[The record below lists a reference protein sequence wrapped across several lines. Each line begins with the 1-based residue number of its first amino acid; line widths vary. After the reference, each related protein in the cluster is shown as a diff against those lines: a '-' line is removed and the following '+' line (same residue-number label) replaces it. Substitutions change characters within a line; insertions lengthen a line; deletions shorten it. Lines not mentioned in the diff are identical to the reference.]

1 MKKTIA
7 ILLVAILAVSSVFA
21 AFSGKASIGAGVNLD
36 NGNYGFIDQSTN
48 AKIDLELAT
57 ANAENVGEGD
67 IYASIK
73 ASLVVRL
80 FNGEKGAEPDKPM
93 GGWGQFVDVAIDE
106 AKVGGENWY
115 VSVLGMPDGPDYA
128 KSAIDTYDV
137 KGKYDDYG
145 FVKEDYTENYTFK
158 PTYADTN
165 GVELGLFGYKFGFG
179 LLGDADDERDIPNW
193 KFEDNIKF
201 AVFGETPEYDFGGLK
216 LQGAVTYSYNGFDKF
231 DDNGR
236 PTKQPGQNETF
247 DPTTLTGKPYVEKVA
262 PFSRTNALSLSAKV
276 GFEND
281 TLSASVATDMGFNLD
296 GDDFDEVFDMDV
308 AANFNWS
315 FLTLDAYYATT
326 AKAGGANGQVV
337 KVNDDYTIA
346 TEKVLIGFNSD
357 GSAKYVERPIYDN
370 KWVDSYKEDVLS
382 FQAKFDLNAFE
393 VPVAITAS
401 VKDVLHT
408 VELGVKAEVTPVEGL
423 KLTANGGYVIDTIDA
438 YSKAD
443 WVNANMNMNNI
454 DPSKTPWQAMTVGSY
469 LLGSMSSV
477 GPNPS
482 DKDINKAFNDATKGV
497 FLGQWKFGL
506 DAEYDFGFAKVA
518 AGVSLK
524 NAGFKSVMSDTFDDD
539 VNKDYHKKFD
549 NGDFKEAKDIANYF
563 VNKVVLGASASVS
576 TTSII
581 PGAEL
586 KLAWEN
592 GDDLLKVF
600 KYNATDEVYNFGKIT
615 ASCTIEF

>member
-21 AFSGKASIGAGVNLD
+21 AFSGEASIGAGVNLD

-73 ASLVVRL
+73 ASLVVKL
-80 FNGEKGAEPDKPM
+80 FNGEKGGEPDDPM
-93 GGWGQFVDVAIDE
+93 GPWVQYVAVDLAE

-145 FVKEDYTENYTFK
+145 FEKEDYTENYTFK

-165 GVELGLFGYKFGFG
+165 GIELGLFGYRFGFG
-179 LLGDADDERDIPNW
+179 LLGDADDERNIPNW

-201 AVFGETPEYDFGGLK
+201 AVFGETPEYDFSGLK
-216 LQGAVTYSYNGFDKF
+216 LQGAVTYSYSGFDKI
-231 DDNGR
+231 DEGEVV
-236 PTKQPGQNETF
+236 KQDEILDIIPDTE
-247 DPTTLTGKPYVEKVA
+247 TGKYPVLVPA
-262 PFSRTNALSLSAKV
+262 FSRTNALGLSAKV

-315 FLTLDAYYATT
+315 FLTLDAYYATK
-326 AKAGGANGQVV
+326 AKAGGAYGEAIEMDGYDIVWDEEIV
-337 KVNDDYTIA
+337 RFAPIFDT
-346 TEKVLIGFNSD
+346 D
-357 GSAKYVERPIYDN
+357 GSTIIGYKPVYDKVGASYVS
-370 KWVDSYKEDVLS
+370 KWIDSYKEDVLS

-423 KLTANGGYVIDTIDA
+423 KLTANAGYVVDTVDA
-438 YSKAD
+438 YDKEAWAKTVPLVD
-443 WVNANMNMNNI
+443 TYAKMN
-454 DPSKTPWQAMTVGSY
+454 DVS
-469 LLGSMSSV
+469 L
-477 GPNPS
+477 
-482 DKDINKAFNDATKGV
+482 NKAFKEVYKGV

-524 NAGFKSVMSDTFDDD
+524 NIGFKAAMTDYGLLSDD
-539 VNKDYHKKFD
+539 VRKAFDEDCDAAKTQKDYAKAY
-549 NGDFKEAKDIANYF
+549 NGF
-563 VNKVVLGASASVS
+563 VNNVLLGMSASVS
-576 TTSII
+576 TESII

-586 KLAWEN
+586 KLAWDN
-592 GDDLLKVF
+592 ADDLLSIYN
-600 KYNATDEVYNFGKIT
+600 YNAVLEKYNFGKIT

>member
-80 FNGEKGAEPDKPM
+80 FNGEKGATPDKPNNQN
-93 GGWGQFVDVAIDE
+93 GKWLPVDVAIDE

-115 VSVLGMPDGPDYA
+115 VSILGMPDGPDYA

-137 KGKYDDYG
+137 KKKVDDYG
-145 FVKEDYTENYTFK
+145 FEKADFTGNYSFSV
-158 PTYADTN
+158 PYADTN
-165 GVELGLFGYKFGFG
+165 GIELGLFGYKFGFG

-193 KFEDNIKF
+193 KFEDHINF
-201 AVFGETPEYDFGGLK
+201 AVFAETPEYDFNGLT
-216 LQGAVTYSYNGFDKF
+216 LQAAATYSYKSFDKF
-231 DDNGR
+231 YLHGVTAPGVGDNVDSDIGIR
-236 PTKQPGQNETF
+236 DNV
-247 DPTTLTGKPYVEKVA
+247 DPAIGADMTGYTG
-262 PFSRTNALSLSAKV
+262 FSKTNAIGVAAKV
-276 GFEND
+276 GFAND
-281 TLSASVATDMGFNLD
+281 TLSASVATDMGFNLE
-296 GDDFDEVFDMDV
+296 GDKFEEVFDMDV

-326 AKAGGANGQVV
+326 AKSGEASDAAWDVAYDDDGTYTV
-337 KVNDDYTIA
+337 K
-346 TEKVLIGFNSD
+346 G
-357 GSAKYVERPIYDN
+357 N
-370 KWVDSYKEDVLS
+370 KWGNTYKDDVLS
-382 FQAKFDLNAFE
+382 AQVKFDLNAFE
-393 VPVAITAS
+393 VPVALTAS

-408 VELGVKAEVTPVEGL
+408 VELGLKAEVTPVEGL
-423 KLTANGGYVIDTIDA
+423 KITANGGYVIDTIDA
-438 YSKAD
+438 YSKAAWYKD
-443 WVNANMNMNNI
+443 TVKNY
-454 DPSKTPWQAMTVGSY
+454 DPLTTPWQAEYVYRFLS
-469 LLGSMSSV
+469 SMGSV
-477 GPNPS
+477 GLNSS

-524 NAGFKSVMSDTFDDD
+524 NAGFKSAMSDTFDYDMHDD
-539 VNKDYHKKFD
+539 YVKK
-549 NGDFKEAKDIANYF
+549 DFKEAKDVANYF

-600 KYNATDEVYNFGKIT
+600 QYSAADEVYNYGKIT

>member
-115 VSVLGMPDGPDYA
+115 ISVLGMPDGPDYA

-145 FVKEDYTENYTFK
+145 FVKEDYNENYTFK

-165 GVELGLFGYKFGFG
+165 GIELGLFGYRFGFG

-216 LQGAVTYSYNGFDKF
+216 LQSAVTYSYNGFDKF

-236 PTKQPGQNETF
+236 PTKQLGQNEIF
-247 DPTTLTGKPYVEKVA
+247 EPTTSNGKPYAEKVA
-262 PFSRTNALSLSAKV
+262 PFSRTNALSISAKV

-281 TLSASVATDMGFNLD
+281 ALSASVATDMGFNLD
-296 GDDFDEVFDMDV
+296 GDKFEEVFDMDV

-337 KVNDDYTIA
+337 KVNDDYSIA
-346 TEKVLIGFNSD
+346 TEKVLTGFNPD

-423 KLTANGGYVIDTIDA
+423 KLTANAGYVIDTIDA

-443 WVNANMNMNNI
+443 WVKTNARFVANI
-454 DPSKTPWQAMTVGSY
+454 YGVPEDMLDVAAEAISGM
-469 LLGSMSSV
+469 
-477 GPNPS
+477 S
-482 DKDINKAFNDATKGV
+482 DKDLNEEFNNLFKGIY
-497 FLGQWKFGL
+497 LGQWKFGL

-524 NAGFKSVMSDTFDDD
+524 NAGFKSVTSD
-539 VNKDYHKKFD
+539 VLEEAIYNEANKKTTL
-549 NGDFKEAKDIANYF
+549 KDHFNYLANQ
-563 VNKVVLGASASVS
+563 VVLGMSASVS
-576 TTSII
+576 TESII

-592 GDDLLKVF
+592 GDDLLSIY
-600 KYNATDEVYNFGKIT
+600 KYNADLEKYNFGKIT

>member
-115 VSVLGMPDGPDYA
+115 ISVLGMPDGPDYA

-165 GVELGLFGYKFGFG
+165 GVELGLFGYRFGFG
-179 LLGDADDERDIPNW
+179 LLGDYDETGDIKNW

-231 DDNGR
+231 DDNGM
-236 PTKQPGQNETF
+236 PTKQLGQF
-247 DPTTLTGKPYVEKVA
+247 DTLYPNDPEKKTIYEVA

-281 TLSASVATDMGFNLD
+281 TLSASVATDMGFNLE

-315 FLTLDAYYATT
+315 FLTLDAYYATN
-326 AKAGGANGQVV
+326 AKAGGANKAVP
-337 KVNDDYTIA
+337 KVDDDYNLIPVYDKDGTTKIA
-346 TEKVLIGFNSD
+346 YETQT
-357 GSAKYVERPIYDN
+357 

-393 VPVAITAS
+393 VPVAVTAS
-401 VKDVLHT
+401 VKDVLRT
-408 VELGVKAEVTPVEGL
+408 VELGLKAEVTPVEGL
-423 KLTANGGYVIDTIDA
+423 KLTVNGGYVIDTINA

-443 WVNANMNMNNI
+443 WMRETYGEDPLFAPMVANA
-454 DPSKTPWQAMTVGSY
+454 T
-469 LLGSMSSV
+469 
-477 GPNPS
+477 
-482 DKDINKAFNDATKGV
+482 DKQLNDIFKDYIAKDV

-518 AGVSLK
+518 AGISLK
-524 NAGFKSVMSDTFDDD
+524 NAGYTSFYSKAPSQRLQDEAD
-539 VNKDYHKKFD
+539 KKAAED
-549 NGDFKEAKDIANYF
+549 PDFNRGNFMANQ
-563 VNKVVLGASASVS
+563 VVLGMSASVS
-576 TTSII
+576 TESII

-592 GDDLLKVF
+592 GDDLLEVF
-600 KYNATDEVYNFGKIT
+600 GYNADAEVYNYGKIT

>member
-73 ASLVVRL
+73 ASLVVKL
-80 FNGEKGAEPDKPM
+80 FNGEKGGEPDDPM
-93 GGWGQFVDVAIDE
+93 GPWTQYIAVDLAE

-165 GVELGLFGYKFGFG
+165 GIELGLFGYKFGFG
-179 LLGDADDERDIPNW
+179 LLGDYDETGDIKNW

-201 AVFGETPEYDFGGLK
+201 AVFGETPEYDFSGLK
-216 LQGAVTYSYNGFDKF
+216 LQGAVTYSYSGFDKI
-231 DDNGR
+231 DDGVVV
-236 PTKQPGQNETF
+236 KQDEILGKL
-247 DPTTLTGKPYVEKVA
+247 DPVTGKRTVLVPA
-262 PFSRTNALSLSAKV
+262 FSRTNALSLSAKV

-315 FLTLDAYYATT
+315 FLTLDAYYATK
-326 AKAGGANGQVV
+326 AKAGGAYSDVI
-337 KVNDDYTIA
+337 KVDDNYNMVTTGGDITA
-346 TEKVLIGFNSD
+346 V
-357 GSAKYVERPIYDN
+357 RPIYSTITDKDGTKHDVITGFEVDRN
-370 KWVDSYKEDVLS
+370 PVVPVTESKWVDSYKNDVLS
-382 FQAKFDLNAFE
+382 FQAKFDLNTFE

-423 KLTANGGYVIDTIDA
+423 KLTANAGYVVDTLDA
-438 YSKAD
+438 YNKAEGY
-443 WVNANMNMNNI
+443 AGI
-454 DPSKTPWQAMTVGSY
+454 T
-469 LLGSMSSV
+469 
-477 GPNPS
+477 
-482 DKDINKAFNDATKGV
+482 DKDEQKDYNDMFKEEFKGV

-524 NAGFKSVMSDTFDDD
+524 NAGLKSFFEDTFDPDFE
-539 VNKDYHKKFD
+539 KKVQD
-549 NGDFKEAKDIANYF
+549 KTFKEEADYYNYY
-563 VNKVVLGASASVS
+563 VNQVVLGMSASVS
-576 TTSII
+576 TESII

-586 KLAWEN
+586 KLAWDN
-592 GDDLLKVF
+592 ADDLLSLY
-600 KYNATDEVYNFGKIT
+600 KYNADAEKYNFGKIT

>member
-1 MKKTIA
+1 M
-7 ILLVAILAVSSVFA
+7 
-21 AFSGKASIGAGVNLD
+21 
-36 NGNYGFIDQSTN
+36 
-48 AKIDLELAT
+48 
-57 ANAENVGEGD
+57 
-67 IYASIK
+67 
-73 ASLVVRL
+73 RL

-115 VSVLGMPDGPDYA
+115 ISVLGMPDGPDYA
-128 KSAIDTYDV
+128 KPAIDTYDV

-179 LLGDADDERDIPNW
+179 LLGDYDETGDIKNW

-216 LQGAVTYSYNGFDKF
+216 LQGAVTYSYSGFDKI
-231 DDNGR
+231 DDGVVV
-236 PTKQPGQNETF
+236 KQDEILGEEPDLE
-247 DPTTLTGKPYVEKVA
+247 TGKYPVLVSA
-262 PFSRTNALSLSAKV
+262 FSRTNALGLSAKV

-281 TLSASVATDMGFNLD
+281 TLSASVATDLGFNLD
-296 GDDFDEVFDMDV
+296 GDDFEEVFDMDV

-326 AKAGGANGQVV
+326 AKSGGAYSDVI
-337 KVNDDYTIA
+337 KVDDNYNMVTTGGDITA
-346 TEKVLIGFNSD
+346 V
-357 GSAKYVERPIYDN
+357 RPIYSTITDKDGTEHDVITGFEVDRN
-370 KWVDSYKEDVLS
+370 PVVPVTESKWVDAYKNDVLS

-393 VPVAITAS
+393 VPVAVTAS

-423 KLTANGGYVIDTIDA
+423 KLTANAGYVVDTIDA
-438 YSKAD
+438 Y
-443 WVNANMNMNNI
+443 
-454 DPSKTPWQAMTVGSY
+454 
-469 LLGSMSSV
+469 
-477 GPNPS
+477 
-482 DKDINKAFNDATKGV
+482 NKAETMGVIGKDAQKAANDWFKEEFKGV

-506 DAEYDFGFAKVA
+506 DAEYDFGFANVA

-524 NAGFKSVMSDTFDDD
+524 NAGLKSYFEDTFDPDFEKK
-539 VNKDYHKKFD
+539 VNDKWMD
-549 NGDFKEAKDIANYF
+549 GDFKDDADMYNYY
-563 VNKVVLGASASVS
+563 VNQVVLGMSASVS
-576 TTSII
+576 TESII

-592 GDDLLKVF
+592 ADDLLSLY
-600 KYNATDEVYNFGKIT
+600 KYNADAEKYNFGKIT

>member
-80 FNGEKGAEPDKPM
+80 FNGEKGATPDKPNSND
-93 GGWGQFVDVAIDE
+93 GKWLPVDVAIDE

-115 VSVLGMPDGPDYA
+115 VSILGMPDGPDYA

-137 KGKYDDYG
+137 KKKVDDYG
-145 FVKEDYTENYTFK
+145 FEKADFTGNYSFSV
-158 PTYADTN
+158 PYADTN
-165 GVELGLFGYKFGFG
+165 GIELGLFGYKFGFG
-179 LLGDADDERDIPNW
+179 LLGDYTDIDGW
-193 KFEDNIKF
+193 KAEDHINF
-201 AVFGETPEYDFGGLK
+201 AVFAETPAYDFNGLT
-216 LQGAVTYSYNGFDKF
+216 LQAAATYSYKSFDKLF
-231 DDNGR
+231 S
-236 PTKQPGQNETF
+236 TYTVSQPE
-247 DPTTLTGKPYVEKVA
+247 LTYDGEKVSA
-262 PFSRTNALSLSAKV
+262 FTKTNAIGLAAKV
-276 GFEND
+276 GFAND
-281 TLSASVATDMGFNLD
+281 TLSASVATDMGFNLE
-296 GDDFDEVFDMDV
+296 GDKFEEVFDMDV

-315 FLTLDAYYATT
+315 FLTLDAYYATK
-326 AKAGGANGQVV
+326 AKSGEAADAAWNVV
-337 KVNDDYTIA
+337 YDDETGTYKVDTV
-346 TEKVLIGFNSD
+346 TPK
-357 GSAKYVERPIYDN
+357 
-370 KWVDSYKEDVLS
+370 KWGNNYKEDVLS
-382 FQAKFDLNAFE
+382 AQVKFDLNAFE

-401 VKDVLHT
+401 VKDVLRT
-408 VELGVKAEVTPVEGL
+408 VELGLKAEVTPVEGL
-423 KLTANGGYVIDTIDA
+423 KLTVNGGYVIDTINA

-443 WVNANMNMNNI
+443 WMRETFGEDPNFASMVANA
-454 DPSKTPWQAMTVGSY
+454 T
-469 LLGSMSSV
+469 
-477 GPNPS
+477 
-482 DKDINKAFNDATKGV
+482 DKQLNDFFKDYVAKDV

-518 AGVSLK
+518 AGINLK
-524 NAGFKSVMSDTFDDD
+524 NAGYTGFDSKAPSQRLQDEAD
-539 VNKDYHKKFD
+539 KKAAED
-549 NGDFKEAKDIANYF
+549 PDFNRGNFMANQ
-563 VNKVVLGASASVS
+563 VVLGMSASVS
-576 TTSII
+576 TESII

-592 GDDLLKVF
+592 GDDLLEVF
-600 KYNATDEVYNFGKIT
+600 GYNADAEVYNYGKIT

>member
-80 FNGEKGAEPDKPM
+80 FNGEKGATPDKPNSND
-93 GGWGQFVDVAIDE
+93 GKWLPVDVAIDE

-115 VSVLGMPDGPDYA
+115 VSILGMPDGPDYA

-137 KGKYDDYG
+137 KKKTDDYG
-145 FVKEDYTENYTFK
+145 FTKADYTGNYSFSV
-158 PTYADTN
+158 PYADTN
-165 GVELGLFGYKFGFG
+165 GIELGLFGYKFGFG
-179 LLGDADDERDIPNW
+179 LLGDYTDIDGW
-193 KFEDNIKF
+193 KAEDHINF
-201 AVFGETPEYDFGGLK
+201 AVFAETPAYDFNGLT
-216 LQGAVTYSYNGFDKF
+216 LQAALTYSYHTF
-231 DDNGR
+231 DDFWENI
-236 PTKQPGQNETF
+236 TASH
-247 DPTTLTGKPYVEKVA
+247 GK
-262 PFSRTNALSLSAKV
+262 TNAIGVAAKV
-276 GFEND
+276 GFAND
-281 TLSASVATDMGFNLD
+281 TLSASVATDMGFNLE
-296 GDDFDEVFDMDV
+296 GDDFEEVFGMDV

-326 AKAGGANGQVV
+326 AKSGEAAGAGKDWTLDEETGL
-337 KVNDDYTIA
+337 YTSSPA
-346 TEKVLIGFNSD
+346 W
-357 GSAKYVERPIYDN
+357 GST
-370 KWVDSYKEDVLS
+370 YKDDVLS
-382 FQAKFDLNAFE
+382 AQVKFDLNAFE
-393 VPVAITAS
+393 VPVAVTAS

-408 VELGVKAEVTPVEGL
+408 VELGLKAEVTPVEGL
-423 KLTANGGYVIDTIDA
+423 KITANGGYVIDTIDA
-438 YSKAD
+438 YNKAE
-443 WVNANMNMNNI
+443 AAGI
-454 DPSKTPWQAMTVGSY
+454 
-469 LLGSMSSV
+469 
-477 GPNPS
+477 S
-482 DKDINKAFNDATKGV
+482 DKDDQKYYNDWFKETYKGV

-524 NAGFKSVMSDTFDDD
+524 NAGLKSYFEDTFDPDFE
-539 VNKDYHKKFD
+539 KKVQD
-549 NGDFKEAKDIANYF
+549 KAMDGDFKEMADYYNYY
-563 VNKVVLGASASVS
+563 VNQVVLGMSASVS
-576 TTSII
+576 TESII

-586 KLAWEN
+586 KLAWDN
-592 GDDLLKVF
+592 ADDLLSLY
-600 KYNATDEVYNFGKIT
+600 KYNADAEVYNYGKIT

>member
-1 MKKTIA
+1 MSGHLHWKCDNRFKFRRGIMKKTIA

-48 AKIDLELAT
+48 LAT

-73 ASLVVRL
+73 ASLVVKL
-80 FNGEKGAEPDKPM
+80 FNGEKGGEPDDPM
-93 GGWGQFVDVAIDE
+93 GPWTQYVAVDLAE

-115 VSVLGMPDGPDYA
+115 ISVLGMPDGPDYA

-145 FVKEDYTENYTFK
+145 FEK
-158 PTYADTN
+158 
-165 GVELGLFGYKFGFG
+165 G

-231 DDNGR
+231 DDNGM
-236 PTKQPGQNETF
+236 PTKQPGQTETVYPN
-247 DPTTLTGKPYVEKVA
+247 DPEKKTIYEVA

-315 FLTLDAYYATT
+315 FLTLDAYYATN
-326 AKAGGANGQVV
+326 AKAGGANKAVP
-337 KVNDDYTIA
+337 KVGDDYSLIPVFDKDGTTIIA
-346 TEKVLIGFNSD
+346 YETQT
-357 GSAKYVERPIYDN
+357 

-408 VELGVKAEVTPVEGL
+408 VELGLKAEVTPVEGL
-423 KLTANGGYVIDTIDA
+423 KITANGGYVIDTIDA

-443 WVNANMNMNNI
+443 WIRDN
-454 DPSKTPWQAMTVGSY
+454 S
-469 LLGSMSSV
+469 
-477 GPNPS
+477 PNPVPATMT
-482 DKDINKAFNDATKGV
+482 DKQLNDGFKEMCKGV

-524 NAGFKSVMSDTFDDD
+524 NAGQSR
-539 VNKDYHKKFD
+539 
-549 NGDFKEAKDIANYF
+549 IR
-563 VNKVVLGASASVS
+563 
-576 TTSII
+576 
-581 PGAEL
+581 
-586 KLAWEN
+586 
-592 GDDLLKVF
+592 
-600 KYNATDEVYNFGKIT
+600 
-615 ASCTIEF
+615 